1 MKQQKLI
8 KSFLATFAFVGGAVV
23 AQYLEPLSGPVG
35 GLGGLQEAL
44 HMAKADAAPLDQPP
58 LDQPPLAQQ
67 DVLKASVSNATAENA
82 RVSQGSA
89 AIEPAKVHPESKV
102 SEQSSLHAH
111 RAKRDGFGNQKRPDE
126 KISTRLSL
134 TALPGLSTDGSHRSI
149 RWDSNGSFRELGVT
163 APSKDT
169 PSKDTLDRKVQKRD
183 LIIAPSA
190 SASTSTLLVAARQS
204 AATNKAPMAS
214 ESLPGPAIS
223 SQSSITKN
231 DLIKTSHQDGE
242 KSQNGTA
249 RLAKKTNEP
258 DEKIAVPPEST
269 DAGVQQSPE
278 LIALES
284 KIKQAIE
291 MYRNQ
296 TISVREKSAWS
307 VMHSFI
313 GYGVEKK
320 VRIDQAGKQASA
332 IGWICYNNPCRGVRL
347 FYLNNNRIYGRL
359 GPGNQGHEGQF
370 MAMLAQ
376 SRVHTSYPMK
386 IDGKDFT
393 VADLVRRE
401 QETCRA
407 GAELTFK
414 LIGLSHYLDLDET
427 WRDDRGGKWSVSRL
441 VQEEMRQPII
451 GAACGGT
458 HRLFGLSYAVNR
470 CGHKGKAIEGQ
481 YQRAKIYVQEYQKY
495 TFKMQNPDG
504 SFSTRFFTG
513 RGASPDKARRL
524 LTTGHISEWLAF
536 SLSDEELINPKMVK
550 AMDYLAT
557 LLVRGQRGGWE
568 VGPLGHALHALNIY
582 NDRVFSQTVSDSNH
596 SLAKKR

>member
-1 MKQQKLI
+1 MKQQKII
-8 KSFLATFAFVGGAVV
+8 KSILATFAFVGGAVV

-35 GLGGLQEAL
+35 GLEGLQEAL
-44 HMAKADAAPLDQPP
+44 HMAKANAAPLATGP
-58 LDQPPLAQQ
+58 Q
-67 DVLKASVSNATAENA
+67 DVLKVSVSNATAENT
-82 RVSQGSA
+82 RVSQGSST
-89 AIEPAKVHPESKV
+89 IERAKADPERKV
-102 SEQSSLHAH
+102 TELSSLHAH
-111 RAKRDGFGNQKRPDE
+111 RATQDGFENQTQPE
-126 KISTRLSL
+126 KITTRLSL
-134 TALPGLSTDGSHRSI
+134 TALPGLLTDESHRSI
-149 RWDSNGSFRELGVT
+149 RWDSTGSFRELDAI
-163 APSKDT
+163 APSKDST
-169 PSKDTLDRKVQKRD
+169 YRKVDKLD
-183 LIIAPSA
+183 LVVAPSA
-190 SASTSTLLVAARQS
+190 PTSTSTILVAARQS
-204 AATNKAPMAS
+204 SGPRKDLTAS
-214 ESLPGPAIS
+214 ESLSGPKGSTSTQRVLSKADSFKKDHQTLES
-223 SQSSITKN
+223 SQHAT
-231 DLIKTSHQDGE
+231 TH
-242 KSQNGTA
+242 
-249 RLAKKTNEP
+249 LAKKANNT
-258 DEKIAVPPEST
+258 DQKIAFPVESA
-269 DAGVQQSPE
+269 DPGVQQSPE
-278 LIALES
+278 LVALES

-296 TISVREKSAWS
+296 TISIREKSAWS

-320 VRIDQAGKQASA
+320 VRVDQAGKQASA

-359 GPGNQGHEGQF
+359 GPGNQGHEGQC

-376 SRVHTSYPMK
+376 SRVHASYPMK
-386 IDGKDFT
+386 IGGKDFT
-393 VADLVRRE
+393 VADLVKRE

-407 GAELTFK
+407 GTELTFK

-427 WRDDRGGKWSVSRL
+427 WRDERGGKWNVSRL
-441 VQEEMRQPII
+441 VQEEMRQPIV

-470 CGHKGKAIEGQ
+470 CEHKGKAIEGQ
-481 YQRAKIYVQEYQKY
+481 YQRAKIYVQEYQRY

-504 SFSTRFFTG
+504 SFSTQFFTG

-536 SLSDEELINPKMVK
+536 SLNDEELTNPRMVK

-582 NDRVFSQTVSDSNH
+582 NDRVFARSVSESND
-596 SLAKKR
+596 SLAKSR

>member
-58 LDQPPLAQQ
+58 LDQQ

-111 RAKRDGFGNQKRPDE
+111 RAKQDGFGNQKRPE

-190 SASTSTLLVAARQS
+190 STLLVAVRQS

-214 ESLPGPAIS
+214 ESLSGPAIS
-223 SQSSITKN
+223 SQSSSSQSSSTQSSVTKN

-249 RLAKKTNEP
+249 RLAKKTNKT
-258 DEKIAVPPEST
+258 DEKITFPPEST
-269 DAGVQQSPE
+269 DAEVQQSPE

-393 VADLVRRE
+393 VADLVGRE

-470 CGHKGKAIEGQ
+470 CEHKGKAIEGQ